1 MNAPKTQSTQ
11 EHTGVELPGKVT
23 VEPMVL
29 ETIARLTTR
38 NVEGVA
44 RIAQKTDVERFLG
57 IGHKSVEVHIQ
68 EGQVAVDVHLLA
80 DPGCSLLRLGRKV
93 QEEVTDA
100 IQRMVGMQVQA
111 VNVYIEDV
119 LHPES
124 ETAQEEA

>member
-1 MNAPKTQSTQ
+1 MNAPKPQSSQ
-11 EHTGVELPGKVT
+11 EYSSPELPGRVT

-57 IGHKSVEVHIQ
+57 IGHKPVEVHVE
-68 EGQVAVDVHLLA
+68 EGEVAVDVHLLA
-80 DPGCSLLRLGRKV
+80 DPGLSLLRLGRRV
-93 QEEVTDA
+93 QEEVTNA
-100 IQRMVGMQVQA
+100 IQRMVGMRVQA

-119 LHPES
+119 LHPEL
-124 ETAQEEA
+124 EMAPDEA